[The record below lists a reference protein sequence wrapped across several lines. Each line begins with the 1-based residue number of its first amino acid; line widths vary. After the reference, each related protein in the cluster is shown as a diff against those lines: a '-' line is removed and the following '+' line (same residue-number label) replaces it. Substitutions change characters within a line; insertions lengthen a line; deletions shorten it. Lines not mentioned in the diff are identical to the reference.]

1 MVRPHKGTK
10 VTNLVFIPLS
20 RLKSVPLPEAQEVYG
35 YWIEDDERVV
45 VFVCE
50 EKEAA

>member
-1 MVRPHKGTK
+1 M
-10 VTNLVFIPLS
+10 TNLVVLPVS
-20 RLKSVPLPEAQEVYG
+20 RLPHVPIPVTQEVYSL
-35 YWIEDDERVV
+35 WIEEDEKVV